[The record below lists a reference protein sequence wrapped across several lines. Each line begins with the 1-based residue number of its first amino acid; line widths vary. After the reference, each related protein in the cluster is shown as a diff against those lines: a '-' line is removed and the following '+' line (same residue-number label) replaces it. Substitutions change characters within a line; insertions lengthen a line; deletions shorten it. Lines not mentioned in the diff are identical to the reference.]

1 MHVPVPR
8 LFQCFSVQEQK
19 EKKIAIIEN
28 EFGEANSAISQ
39 IDLVCVMFDI
49 FSCGLMV
56 DLIGSHRRCAAEARE
71 VSTSREGGVPRAGQS
86 FGRHEQNY
94 YVLLV
99 ELKLNMFLRYSVLE
113 IPEISVC
120 FCILF
125 TCYTSLNIA
134 RPADCRYG

>member
-8 LFQCFSVQEQK
+8 LFQSFSVQEQK

-49 FSCGLMV
+49 FSCGLMD

-86 FGRHEQNY
+86 FGRHLQNY

-99 ELKLNMFLRYSVLE
+99 ELKLNMFLRYRVLE

-125 TCYTSLNIA
+125 TCYTALKIA